1 MWIIIGIIVLAY
13 LILKD
18 ECTVDVTKDHDV
30 DCNKMYID
38 SFKVSKS
45 EFKRRI
51 RVGYYNIPKQSDTP
65 K

>member
-30 DCNKMYID
+30 DFNKMYID

-51 RVGYYNIPKQSDTP
+51 RVGYYNTPKQSDTP